1 MSLNIA
7 LQYALSGLSANQAQI
22 QVLSGNV
29 ANAQTPGYARETLPQ
44 TSTPATFGGA
54 GVITGQ
60 VQRAADGILQTAVLH
75 QTSAAG
81 AASTTDGYSQQIQN
95 LLGQV
100 NSGTTIADMLNR
112 FASALQ
118 TLAST
123 PQDPL
128 AQQNAV
134 NAGQQLAEQLN
145 SLSGG
150 IQSIRQSADNQ
161 IAADVS
167 TVNSA
172 VDTIATLNGQISQ
185 LQALGQPTAS
195 LQDQRDQAIAQ
206 IAKYVGINTYA
217 RPDGTVEVLTTQGK
231 TLVDGST
238 GEHFSYSAAGTV
250 TAATPLSALTLD
262 GIDVTAETATGEIGA
277 LLQMRDTTLPNL
289 TAQLTAFA
297 NNLFAVTSTPALQT
311 TNSGLGATN
320 DANHFF
326 AGIDVAA
333 GRDNAAIIQVNPD
346 LVANP
351 ALLDTGATGPDPSIA
366 QTLSAN
372 LQNPTGFAAAGGLAA
387 TTTNLVGYIGQ
398 IIGGASA
405 SASIASS
412 NAQDQS
418 ALLTQMQSQ
427 YSSETGVNLDAEL
440 SSLIVYQNAYSASAR
455 VISTIQTMYQ
465 ALMNT

>member
-297 NNLFAVTSTPALQT
+297 NNLFA
-311 TNSGLGATN
+311 
-320 DANHFF
+320 
-326 AGIDVAA
+326 
-333 GRDNAAIIQVNPD
+333 
-346 LVANP
+346 
-351 ALLDTGATGPDPSIA
+351 
-366 QTLSAN
+366 
-372 LQNPTGFAAAGGLAA
+372 
-387 TTTNLVGYIGQ
+387 
-398 IIGGASA
+398 
-405 SASIASS
+405 
-412 NAQDQS
+412 
-418 ALLTQMQSQ
+418 
-427 YSSETGVNLDAEL
+427 
-440 SSLIVYQNAYSASAR
+440 
-455 VISTIQTMYQ
+455 
-465 ALMNT
+465 